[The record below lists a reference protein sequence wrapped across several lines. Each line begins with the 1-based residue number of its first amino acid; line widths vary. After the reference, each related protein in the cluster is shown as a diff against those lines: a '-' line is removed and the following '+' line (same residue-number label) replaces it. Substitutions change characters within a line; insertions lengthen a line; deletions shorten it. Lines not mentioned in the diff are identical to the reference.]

1 MSSTV
6 PTTLRAGP
14 ATTNTLAS
22 QSFTII
28 YGLIIWLALIPCF
41 FLSAKLISL
50 LDDTLYFLA
59 IILPIFLFLI
69 YFIFFISIVLWS
81 ALILKIVN
89 LIHIPKEGVFPRDNK
104 NRDYKF
110 WSLRAVIKKFPLW
123 VCHNIGPFPWTDVFA
138 MKVFGNH
145 VTYKSP
151 IFDAWVDAEF
161 MDIGRGTTVGQ
172 GVVIMT
178 SMITTDFLII
188 KRVKIGKNAVIG
200 AHSVISPGTTIGDNA
215 IIGALSAT
223 EIDQQIEGDYVY
235 MGNPARKIR
244 KAAFKLKDELSAHER
259 ALHKKYEE
267 IKAKIP
273 DVEPKR
279 HVVGTKA
286 SLQLHMSEFKEKRAI
301 HHEEKASVKQAKAKS
316 KARKVEFKIE
326 RLQYKADKH
335 IYKAEKQK
343 FESILAMQKAQQAI
357 NEKIEKDRHKLQK
370 IENVEREKEIKQK
383 RHISFRLKKKP
394 TEAKAEE

>member
-22 QSFTII
+22 QSFTAI

-41 FLSAKLISL
+41 FLTTKLITL
-50 LDDTLYFLA
+50 FDDTLLFIAL
-59 IILPIFLFLI
+59 ILPIFIFLI
-69 YFIFFISIVLWS
+69 YFIFFVSVVLWS

-89 LIHIPKEGVFPRDNK
+89 LIHTPKEGIFPRDNK

-123 VCHNIGPFPWTDVFA
+123 VCHNVGPFPWTDVFA

-151 IFDAWVDAEF
+151 VFDAWVDAEF
-161 MDIGRGTTVGQ
+161 MDIGRGTTIGQ

-200 AHSVISPGTTIGDNA
+200 AHSVISPGTKIGDNA

-223 EIDQQIEGDYVY
+223 EIDQEIENDFVY

-244 KAAFKLKDELSAHER
+244 KAAFKIKDELSAHER
-259 ALHKKYEE
+259 ALQKKYDE

-273 DVEPKR
+273 EIEPKR
-279 HVVGTKA
+279 HIVGTKA
-286 SLQLHMSEFKEKRAI
+286 SLQLHKSEFKEKRAM
-301 HHEEKASVKQAKAKS
+301 HHEEKAYVKQAKAKS
-316 KARKVEFKIE
+316 KARKSEYKIE
-326 RLQYKADKH
+326 RLQFKADKH

-343 FESILAMQKAQQAI
+343 YESILAMQKAQRAI

-370 IENVEREKEIKQK
+370 IENTEREREIKDK
-383 RHISFRLKKKP
+383 RHITFRLKKKS
-394 TEAKAEE
+394 TETKAEE